1 MAATPFDPSHPAT
14 NFFDIYNDATA
25 PARGAMSPTLPCGG
39 CNFVDLTPG
48 ANGAKCGCRRFWV
61 RQAPGS
67 PVMDQSGWCMCN
79 HHACFHDQGFRD
91 RDGPPAEVNIP
102 NPGQENERPRT
113 GREPLSPV
121 IGISLKTPPA
131 VPGMEFSSFGPGPLS
146 FIHDMPQEENRQ
158 SGGLVTQA
166 KPPGSMPDTLAWG
179 DVFQSPTPASANMLP
194 PIPSQ
199 CLLPSQTASTT
210 SSYQAKYLRPF
221 AGKGLQTLSGATGV
235 KPRGPTEQP
244 KELVSVAEE
253 HARQVETFEFVDHGD
268 EDEAAS
274 RPGTATQTEPRA
286 AAASSDVKPEM
297 IRQLADAV
305 GDHGQR
311 LDKLETVS
319 FHDDWHER
327 WDNMDVRM
335 TELET
340 RVEEVEKFSNDNASV
355 VHVRRGRDEDAATQS
370 MVSVST
376 STTGKSAVHSQDVMS
391 QIQSLQAQVT
401 HLQSY
406 LPSPNYAWE
415 VEVVFLPFPLKRL
428 WQPIHQFKPESA
440 TLSNDDWTQLPMT
453 HSTMT
458 RRSQSPFPND
468 WAAAEHDAEW
478 LLPRA
483 CGNTSVV
490 DKRLRSRGLIQK
502 VAVRAPDHRSV
513 QTAVQ
518 SAFGNVFREMQMR
531 PRMHST
537 DPRFVRLLGLQQNWV
552 PLRKIHKDSRLRFLS
567 PAEMMTPSLWDVQ
580 FLNSVMMRSSEP
592 RLFITH
598 PNAYL
603 QDIQAYETGWTWQ
616 RVRELNRVYQDVTE
630 SQEVPEADAMEEH
643 WSWSE
648 QLDEPPSAHTSMSM
662 RQERARASMSPLIVH
677 NHSWRRSMSPAVERI
692 QSPMPMLRR
701 DSLPPHIRT
710 TSLPVAAQ
718 ARSSPTVDKRRVASY
733 GQSRRSTPSVRAMS
747 QAGVMKRRRT
757 RSPSHHRFTPR
768 WTASP
773 SPMPQ
778 GLSDR
783 QVPRG
788 TTPFAYATPYSNAPL
803 QELRP
808 VRSSSVART
817 ATEYLP
823 EYDNPLAHIDIYESA
838 SDESYVDGDEE
849 EEDESV
855 TSEDIVT
862 HVPPLGD
869 SQQWQLP
876 EDEPW
881 PGIEDRARDRLSDG
895 ENIDP
900 IQQPNDGQHSEAS
913 SQPSEYPSTN
923 HAWPEGDDGAGF
935 DIHEDEN

>member
-1 MAATPFDPSHPAT
+1 MAATPFDPSLPAA
-14 NFFDIYNDATA
+14 NFFDIYNDATG
-25 PARGAMSPTLPCGG
+25 PGRGAMSPSLPGGG

-48 ANGAKCGCRRFWV
+48 ANGAKCGCRRFWL

-67 PVMDQSGWCMCN
+67 PVMDHSGWCMCN
-79 HHACFHDQGFRD
+79 HHACFHDQGHGD
-91 RDGPPAEVNIP
+91 RDGLPAEAINP

-121 IGISLKTPPA
+121 VGISHITPPA

-146 FIHDMPQEENRQ
+146 FVHDVPQEDSRQ
-158 SGGLVTQA
+158 SGGQVTQQN
-166 KPPGSMPDTLAWG
+166 PSGSMPDTLAWG
-179 DVFQSPTPASANMLP
+179 DIFQSPTPAAAAALP

-199 CLLPSQTASTT
+199 CLMPSQTASTT

-221 AGKGLQTLSGATGV
+221 SGKGLQTLSGATGV
-235 KPRGPTEQP
+235 KSRP
-244 KELVSVAEE
+244 ELDPVAEE
-253 HARQVETFEFVDHGD
+253 HARQVEIFELVERDDHGA
-268 EDEAAS
+268 AAS

-286 AAASSDVKPEM
+286 AAASSDVKSET
-297 IRQLADAV
+297 IRQLTETI

-335 TELET
+335 TELES
-340 RVEEVEKFSNDNASV
+340 RVEEVEKVPNDNASTING
-355 VHVRRGRDEDAATQS
+355 RRGCDEDTAAQS
-370 MVSVST
+370 IVSVST
-376 STTGKSAVHSQDVMS
+376 SGASKTAVHSQDVMS

-406 LPSPNYAWE
+406 LPSLNYAWE

-428 WQPIHQFKPESA
+428 WQAIHQFKPESA
-440 TLSNDDWTQLPMT
+440 TLSNDDWTQLPNT
-453 HSTMT
+453 HSTLT

-483 CGNTSVV
+483 CGNASVV

-502 VAVRAPDHRSV
+502 VSVRAPDHRSV
-513 QTAVQ
+513 QAAVQ
-518 SAFGNVFREMQMR
+518 AAFSNIFREMQMR
-531 PRMHST
+531 PRAHST
-537 DPRFVRLLGLQQNWV
+537 DPRFMRLLGLQQNWV

-567 PAEMMTPSLWDVQ
+567 PAEMVTPGLWDVQ

-598 PNAYL
+598 PSAYL

-616 RVRELNRVYQDVTE
+616 RVRELTRVYPDISE
-630 SQEVPEADAMEEH
+630 SLEVPEADAMEDY

-648 QLDEPPSAHTSMSM
+648 QLDEAPSAHTSMSM
-662 RQERARASMSPLIVH
+662 RQERTRASMSPLVVH
-677 NHSWRRSMSPAVERI
+677 GRSWRRSMSPAVERI
-692 QSPMPMLRR
+692 QSPMATVIRR

-718 ARSSPTVDKRRVASY
+718 ARSSATVDKRRVASY
-733 GQSRRSTPSVRAMS
+733 GQSRRSTPSIRASS
-747 QAGVMKRRRT
+747 QVGVIKRRRT
-757 RSPSHHRFTPR
+757 RSPSQHRFTPR

-773 SPMPQ
+773 SPMPP

-808 VRSSSVART
+808 VRSSSLART
-817 ATEYLP
+817 ATEYFP
-823 EYDNPLAHIDIYESA
+823 DYENPLSHIDIYESG
-838 SDESYVDGDEE
+838 SDESYVDGGEE
-849 EEDESV
+849 EEEEEEESV

-862 HVPPLGD
+862 HVQPLRD
-869 SQQWQLP
+869 SQQWQMP

-881 PGIEDRARDRLSDG
+881 PGIEDQARDRMSDG

-900 IQQPNDGQHSEAS
+900 VERPDDERSEAS

-923 HAWPEGDDGAGF
+923 HAWPEGDGAGF